1 MIIRRNLIR
10 GIGASLIG
18 LSTYNILKP
27 ASAAKSY
34 KIEEEN
40 ICNSDDFVVNHEP
53 INDVTETQL
62 AAVDDV
68 VHMLNVGPN
77 GSRFR
82 YDPMLSEIDVGG
94 KILWKA
100 TTKGHNVEFLAG
112 PDGWEIPKRSKMNNE
127 YSYKFEIPGIY
138 FYQCT
143 PHKGMGMIALVVVG
157 GDTSNKEAIA
167 KVKVV
172 AKAKKKLPQL
182 LGEL

>member
-1 MIIRRNLIR
+1 MKHLLKNFAIYFFTIFSTT
-10 GIGASLIG
+10 SLNADI
-18 LSTYNILKP
+18 TV
-27 ASAAKSY
+27 
-34 KIEEEN
+34 E
-40 ICNSDDFVVNHEP
+40 
-53 INDVTETQL
+53 
-62 AAVDDV
+62 
-68 VHMLNVGPN
+68 MLNKRADGQIMVYSEDI
-77 GSRFR
+77 SRINIG
-82 YDPMLSEIDVGG
+82 DTITWVP
-94 KILWKA
+94 

-112 PDGWEIPKRSKMNNE
+112 PDGWEIPKRSKMNKE